1 MKIPYLKKK
10 PELKSYHN
18 VTWED
23 NYSWIHQKNILE
35 VLRDKTKLDPEVK
48 NYLDEEN
55 SYANYHL
62 KDTENLQ
69 KKLFD
74 EIKGRIKLD
83 DESLP
88 YKDHTY
94 EYWSKT
100 TAVGNYSIKLRKKID
115 TDLVEEIWNGDEE
128 KKKLETEYFGVGDL
142 EVSNNDKY
150 LGYSLDI
157 KGSEYYTIFIRD
169 IKTNEIITKEI
180 SETSGG
186 ITFSLDDKYVFYSKL
201 DQNHRARKI
210 YRHEIGN
217 FNGQDE
223 LIFEEKS
230 EAFTVSIGLSSDEK
244 YYFINTSDHNTSEQY
259 YFGVDEINIKPK
271 LIIKREKGIIYSVSS
286 WDSKFF
292 NHTNKDAEDFKID
305 VSDSLEKQN
314 WKTFIPPRDEV
325 LIGGCTFLKN
335 WIIRSET
342 SNALDKLFVKNISSG
357 VEEELIFSNETV
369 YVPGISLIQKDR
381 DTDNVYLGYSSPKT
395 PSRVYSYNLSTKTKK
410 LVKEQEIPSG
420 HNPEDYI
427 VERVDYKSHD
437 GRLVPLTITRHKK
450 TKIDGSANLLL
461 YGYGSYGSSMSPNFS
476 STRLSLINRDIIWAT
491 AHIRGGME
499 KGMKWWKEGKLINKK
514 NTFED
519 YIHAAKYLIDNNYS
533 SKGKIIGMGGSAGG
547 LLMGAVVNQAPELFL
562 GIIMAVPFVDSL
574 TTNLDHSLPLT
585 VGEFDEFGNAKD
597 IKEHFDYIFS
607 YAPYNNIKKMDYP
620 HILITTSLSAN
631 TLAVTPEP
639 HENTIFLLW
648 SKLNGLNF
656 STILSLAINV
666 RSSVFINSEK
676 GKQNEFLIDPL
687 LKPFLG
693 SATFPSNLSILL
705 ASITLNSFSEIF
717 LSISCLS
724 FTSFL
729 FSLAL

>member
-1 MKIPYLKKK
+1 MKIPKKKKK

-48 NYLDEEN
+48 NYLDKEN
-55 SYANYHL
+55 SYADYHL
-62 KDTENLQ
+62 KDTKNLQ

-74 EIKGRIKLD
+74 EIKARIKLD

-100 TAVGNYSIKLRKKID
+100 TAIGNYSIKLRKKID

-150 LGYSLDI
+150 LGYSLDT

-169 IKTNEIITKEI
+169 IKTNKIITKEI
-180 SETSGG
+180 TETSGG
-186 ITFSLDDKYVFYSKL
+186 ITFSLDDRYVFYSKL

-217 FNGQDE
+217 FNNQDE

-259 YFGVDEINIKPK
+259 YFGVDEINTKPK
-271 LIIKREKGIIYSVSS
+271 LIMKREKGIIYSVSS
-286 WDSKFF
+286 WDNKFY

-314 WKTFIPPRDEV
+314 WETFIPPRDEV

-357 VEEELIFSNETV
+357 VEEELIFSNENV
-369 YVPGISLIQKDR
+369 YVPGISLTQRNR

-395 PSRVYSYNLSTKTKK
+395 PSRVYSYNLSTKAKK

-499 KGMKWWKEGKLINKK
+499 KGMKWWKEGKLTNKK

-620 HILITTSLSAN
+620 HILITTSLSDN
-631 TLAVTPEP
+631 RVLFDEP
-639 HENTIFLLW
+639 AKFTAKLRDYKTDNNLL
-648 SKLNGLNF
+648 
-656 STILSLAINV
+656 
-666 RSSVFINSEK
+666 
-676 GKQNEFLIDPL
+676 L
-687 LKPFLG
+687 LKTEMNAG
-693 SATFPSNLSILL
+693 HGGKSGRDGAIE
-705 ASITLNSFSEIF
+705 EIAIDYAF
-717 LSISCLS
+717 
-724 FTSFL
+724 
-729 FSLAL
+729 ALKVAEKI